1 MSFENTGIC
10 CDKLKISGTSNVDD
24 FYQEVKSLFIK
35 GYDFGEEDSFF
46 GVSVSKKLFKSAVD
60 RNKIKRQLR
69 GVVRRSCKINKVK
82 KGVSFFIVYNTEKRL
97 EFSEIN
103 KQIGV
108 LVSRLT
114 VK

>member
-1 MSFENTGIC
+1 MKLAPIK
-10 CDKLKISGTSNVDD
+10 DKKRVDTI
-24 FYQEVKSLFIK
+24 FKKGFLIKEKSLFIK
-35 GYDFGEEDSFF
+35 GYDFGEEESFF
-46 GVSVSKKLFKSAVD
+46 GVSVSKRFFKSAVD

-69 GVVRRSCKINKVK
+69 SVVRRSRKINKVK
-82 KGVSFFIVYNTEKRL
+82 KGLSFFIVYNTDERL
-97 EFSEIN
+97 DFSEIN

>member
-1 MSFENTGIC
+1 MKLTPIK
-10 CDKLKISGTSNVDD
+10 DKKKVDTI
-24 FYQEVKSLFIK
+24 FKKGFLIKEKSLFIK
-35 GYDFGEEDSFF
+35 GYDFGEEESFF

-69 GVVRRSCKINKVK
+69 SVVRRSRKINKVK
-82 KGVSFFIVYNTEKRL
+82 KGLSFFIVYNTDERL
-97 EFSEIN
+97 DFYEIN

>member
-1 MSFENTGIC
+1 MKLAPIK
-10 CDKLKISGTSNVDD
+10 DKKKVDII
-24 FYQEVKSLFIK
+24 FKKGFLIKEKSLFIK
-35 GYDFGEEDSFF
+35 GYDFGEEESFF

-69 GVVRRSCKINKVK
+69 SVVRRSRKINKVK
-82 KGVSFFIVYNTEKRL
+82 KGLSFFIVYSTDERL
-97 EFSEIN
+97 DFSEIN

>member
-1 MSFENTGIC
+1 MKLAPIK
-10 CDKLKISGTSNVDD
+10 DKKKVDTI
-24 FYQEVKSLFIK
+24 FKKGFLIKEKSLFIK
-35 GYDFGEEDSFF
+35 GYDFGEEESFF
-46 GVSVSKKLFKSAVD
+46 GISVSKKLFKSAVD

-69 GVVRRSCKINKVK
+69 SVVRRSRKINRVK
-82 KGVSFFIVYNTEKRL
+82 KGLSFFIVYNTDERL
-97 EFSEIN
+97 DFSEIN

>member
-1 MSFENTGIC
+1 MKLAPIK
-10 CDKLKISGTSNVDD
+10 DKKKVDTI
-24 FYQEVKSLFIK
+24 FKKGFLIKEKNLFIK
-35 GYDFGEEDSFF
+35 GYDFGEEESFL

-69 GVVRRSCKINKVK
+69 SVVRRSCKINKVK
-82 KGVSFFIVYNTEKRL
+82 KGLSFFIVYNTDERL
-97 EFSEIN
+97 DFSEIN